1 MRLGDARSGKLSE
14 NITGFSRALRRAGL
28 PLDSSKISLAIEAT
42 MLVGVDRKD
51 DLAAALRACL
61 VSRPEDLV
69 VFDQMFAAFFKDPEL
84 TRQLLSQ
91 LLPKAPSA
99 PKGLPLKSRVQEALA
114 AKNKRNDPF
123 KAKEDEL
130 QLDAAMT
137 ASDQV
142 RLQQADFQSLSASE
156 FQLVERLARKI
167 ALPLPRI
174 QGRRTRSGR
183 KGERIHGA
191 QTLRLAAKYDGEPWA
206 LPRLQRQKQVLPLLI
221 LVDISGSMERY
232 ARLLLAFL
240 HQSTRNH
247 PRHVFAFGTGLTD
260 LNLPFKQRDPDE
272 MLAQANVQIQD
283 FAGGTQLG
291 QSLAE
296 LRIRHAKK
304 LTGRRTIVLLISDGL
319 DTGSAQT
326 LDSEIAWLKR
336 HSRKVLWLNPLLRF
350 DAYAPLATGAA
361 VLHQRVDG
369 MLAIHNLSRLEELA
383 SAMTKLLQKN

>member
-99 PKGLPLKSRVQEALA
+99 LKGLPLKSRVQEALA

-142 RLQQADFQSLSASE
+142 RLQQ
-156 FQLVERLARKI
+156 
-167 ALPLPRI
+167 
-174 QGRRTRSGR
+174 G
-183 KGERIHGA
+183 
-191 QTLRLAAKYDGEPWA
+191 
-206 LPRLQRQKQVLPLLI
+206 
-221 LVDISGSMERY
+221 
-232 ARLLLAFL
+232 
-240 HQSTRNH
+240 
-247 PRHVFAFGTGLTD
+247 
-260 LNLPFKQRDPDE
+260 
-272 MLAQANVQIQD
+272 
-283 FAGGTQLG
+283 
-291 QSLAE
+291 
-296 LRIRHAKK
+296 
-304 LTGRRTIVLLISDGL
+304 
-319 DTGSAQT
+319 
-326 LDSEIAWLKR
+326 
-336 HSRKVLWLNPLLRF
+336 
-350 DAYAPLATGAA
+350 
-361 VLHQRVDG
+361 
-369 MLAIHNLSRLEELA
+369 SRLHNPVRHLELQSFRRVILEKTA
-383 SAMTKLLQKN
+383 

>member
-1 MRLGDARSGKLSE
+1 MQLGDARQGKLGE

-42 MLVGVDRKD
+42 LLIGVERKD

-91 LLPKAPSA
+91 LLPKAPTA
-99 PKGLPLKSRVQEALA
+99 AKGLPLKSRVQEALA
-114 AKNKRNDPF
+114 AKNKQNDPF

-156 FQLVERLARKI
+156 FQLVERLACKI

-183 KGERIHGA
+183 LGERIHGA
-191 QTLRLAAKYDGEPWA
+191 QTLRMAAKYDGELWT
-206 LPRLQRQKQVLPLLI
+206 LPRLQRQKQDLPLLI

-247 PRHVFAFGTGLTD
+247 PRQVFAFGTGLTD
-260 LNLPFKQRDPDE
+260 LNLPFKQRDPDD
-272 MLAQANVQIQD
+272 MLAQANARIKD

-296 LRIRHAKK
+296 LRIHHAKK
-304 LTGRRTIVLLISDGL
+304 LTGKRTIVLLISDGL
-319 DTGSAQT
+319 DTGSAPK
-326 LDSEIAWLKR
+326 LDSEIGWLKR

-350 DAYAPLATGAA
+350 DAYAPLASGAA
-361 VLHQRVDG
+361 VLSQHVDG